1 MYKRQALLL
10 GGTQLTD
17 PVAVAGNGSFTIS
30 YKTSEKGI
38 QTTGQAQI
46 LTVKYGGSDDLNEGS
61 AACSITLNPKKVQA
75 EVDGAITKPF
85 DQTAKAHVT
94 LKLAEGAL
102 VNSSDD
108 VTVSAPDAAY
118 EKTDVGNDIAINLGT
133 LQVDGND
140 KSFYQVIAPRSCLL
154 YTSSLETA
162 KGFGIVVGVRSC
174 APDGM
179 AGVLRWNKLTAYRG
193 RSVWFCV
200 AK

>member
-1 MYKRQALLL
+1 MKVTNGGTKTTTFTYGDTITVSGTIKASGTAPQANTLAAPGKNQAALFL

-94 LKLAEGAL
+94 LKMCIRDSCDGDCANCPPHYGYRYGRWYYGKGHQYGCEL
-102 VNSSDD
+102 S
-108 VTVSAPDAAY
+108 
-118 EKTDVGNDIAINLGT
+118 GNKG
-133 LQVDGND
+133 DG
-140 KSFYQVIAPRSCLL
+140 
-154 YTSSLETA
+154 SL
-162 KGFGIVVGVRSC
+162 
-174 APDGM
+174 
-179 AGVLRWNKLTAYRG
+179 
-193 RSVWFCV
+193 
-200 AK
+200 